1 MSDHTIMLFPM
12 IVLNSHGGVF
22 GGIRFLESAVLCLDG
37 SIRED
42 PHHGQSKE
50 MTCHCGLMVLHVQE
64 EWEVSGLSSTPL

>member
-1 MSDHTIMLFPM
+1 VVKTSFVRYPLREGCLMSDHTIMFLFPM

-50 MTCHCGLMVLHVQE
+50 MTEGA
-64 EWEVSGLSSTPL
+64 GGFF

>member
-50 MTCHCGLMVLHVQE
+50 MTEGVGLGE
-64 EWEVSGLSSTPL
+64 ISEGAGGFF